1 MNKKIVGAI
10 LGIALLGGCY
20 FQSKNDLTIP
30 EGQIKTI
37 SFLDLD
43 NNGENLIYTAGEE
56 SYIDKGGEKIP
67 IKFRIFSNFKAK
79 DKEYYIAGSNGKV
92 GIINRELKEVIAF
105 NYDSLEK
112 INDEFIRGE
121 RDGEFYLIDIEK
133 YSMLGPYKNLYG
145 VSNGEIIVATDT
157 NGTSY
162 LDEKGNKIQGLDEK
176 NILFFRGAVAVTE
189 KNGLFGMYDVENKKY
204 VEENNQEIYFADNNL
219 LIKRDGKYYFN
230 DKELD
235 IKRVYPTMSDV
246 VIYDLGE
253 GFGLFD
259 LKDGSFSKEPYDE
272 VAPNYDR
279 YVIVGKGGKYGII
292 DKYTE
297 KGSNYE
303 FDYIN
308 KLGRNSFIAGTDEV
322 GLFALVVDD
331 KKITEEK
338 YENFIE
344 ISENYYIGMAE
355 NKYTLLDKT
364 GKEIVTCKKDDLLY
378 YNKEVVIVRDRME
391 QRFYILESEE

>member
-1 MNKKIVGAI
+1 MNKKAIGTI

-20 FQSKNDLTIP
+20 FQNKNELSIP
-30 EGQIKTI
+30 EEQIKII

-43 NNGENLIYTAGEE
+43 NKGENLIYTAGKE
-56 SYIDKGGEKIP
+56 SYIDKDGEKIP

-79 DKEYYIAGSNGKV
+79 DKEYYIAESNGKV

-112 INDEFIRGE
+112 INDEFIKGE

-145 VSNGEIIVATDT
+145 ISNGEIIVATDT
-157 NGTSY
+157 NDTSY

-176 NILFFRGAVAVTE
+176 NILFFRGTVAVTE

-219 LIKRDGKYYFN
+219 LLKRDGKYYFN

-322 GLFALVVDD
+322 GMFALVVDD

-344 ISENYYIGMAE
+344 ISENYYIGIAE
-355 NKYTLLDKT
+355 NKYIVLDKT

-378 YNKEVVIVRDRME
+378 YNKR
-391 QRFYILESEE
+391 

>member
-1 MNKKIVGAI
+1 
-10 LGIALLGGCY
+10 
-20 FQSKNDLTIP
+20 
-30 EGQIKTI
+30 
-37 SFLDLD
+37 
-43 NNGENLIYTAGEE
+43 
-56 SYIDKGGEKIP
+56 
-67 IKFRIFSNFKAK
+67 
-79 DKEYYIAGSNGKV
+79 
-92 GIINRELKEVIAF
+92 
-105 NYDSLEK
+105 
-112 INDEFIRGE
+112 
-121 RDGEFYLIDIEK
+121 
-133 YSMLGPYKNLYG
+133 
-145 VSNGEIIVATDT
+145 
-157 NGTSY
+157 
-162 LDEKGNKIQGLDEK
+162 
-176 NILFFRGAVAVTE
+176 
-189 KNGLFGMYDVENKKY
+189 
-204 VEENNQEIYFADNNL
+204 
-219 LIKRDGKYYFN
+219 
-230 DKELD
+230 
-235 IKRVYPTMSDV
+235 MSDV

-308 KLGRNSFIAGTDEV
+308 KLGRNSFIAGTDKI
-322 GLFALVVDD
+322 GLVALVVDD

-378 YNKEVVIVRDRME
+378 YNKKVVIVRDRME
-391 QRFYILESEE
+391 QRFYKLESEE